1 MGAIAC
7 SFYNQRRLVEV
18 HEQNATIQ
26 EIDSA
31 ANPQQREHNACEVI
45 GCKLAELC
53 LEAKT
58 LCESSRSSVFI
69 LAS

>member
-1 MGAIAC
+1 MGEITC
-7 SFYNQRRLVEV
+7 CFYNQGNLAEV

-26 EIDSA
+26 EMDSA
-31 ANPQQREHNACEVI
+31 AKPQQQEPKACEVI

-58 LCESSRSSVFI
+58 L
-69 LAS
+69 